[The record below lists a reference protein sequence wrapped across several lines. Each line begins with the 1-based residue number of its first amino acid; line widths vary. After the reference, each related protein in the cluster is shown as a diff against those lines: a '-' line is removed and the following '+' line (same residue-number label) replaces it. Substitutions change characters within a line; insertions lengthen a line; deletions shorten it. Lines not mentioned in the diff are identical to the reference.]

1 MNTFFEDDF
10 FNKRVLNKCK
20 KEVQKEQLDKTIE
33 EINYFNELQVNFLK
47 RFGLEDLEDE
57 VMLDNNKNAARK
69 SL

>member
-57 VMLDNNKNAARK
+57 VTFDNTKNAARK

>member
-57 VMLDNNKNAARK
+57 VMFDNNKNAART

>member
-33 EINYFNELQVNFLK
+33 EINYFNELQENFLK

-57 VMLDNNKNAARK
+57 VTFGNTKNAARK

>member
-57 VMLDNNKNAARK
+57 VMFDNTKNAARK

>member
-33 EINYFNELQVNFLK
+33 EINYFNELQENFLK

-57 VMLDNNKNAARK
+57 VMFDNNKNAARK